1 MKQTSGGLRP
11 PGTPLASRS
20 DVTTPNAKL
29 RLSAQEVLAD
39 YELAVRSRAASE
51 LSRREVL
58 VGNAPFG
65 ISGEG
70 KEIAQLGMAH
80 AFRAGD
86 WRSGYYRDQTFMFA
100 VGLADLSQYFA
111 QLYADPD
118 VVRDPNSAGRQMLS
132 HFATRILDE
141 RGRWKDLLATGQS
154 ASELSPVAAQM
165 PRAVGLAWA
174 SKLYRESPA
183 ARTVSQGFSRN
194 GEEVCFATIGNAG
207 TSEGMFWESL
217 NATGVLQ
224 IPLLISVWDDGYG
237 ISVPNEFQTTKGSIS
252 AVLEGFRRE
261 QSGGSGLDLYTVK
274 GHDYLACCDVYQLA
288 AERARREHVPAVVH
302 VTEMTQP
309 QGHSTSG
316 SHERYKSKDRLRFEI
331 EFDPIRRMREW
342 IISEG
347 LADAKMLD
355 ELERAARAEVE
366 RTREEAWDAY
376 LAPIRA
382 DRDQAIAILDGA
394 AADGGREVDAVV
406 EELRSAEPPSRRLIA
421 STARRALAALR
432 VHGAPSR
439 DELAERDVTR
449 RIAPLARFVESY
461 LKQNDE
467 LFNSHLY
474 SRSAESPLR
483 IGAVAPAYTDDAD
496 MVDGRMVLLRC
507 FDENLA
513 RDPRIV
519 ILGEDVGK
527 LGDVNLVFEGLQA
540 KHGDQR
546 IIDTGI
552 REATILGQGIGAA
565 LRGLRPVV
573 DIQYVDYLLY
583 ALELASDDLATLHWR
598 TGGGQKA
605 PVLIRTK
612 GHRLQG
618 IWHTGS
624 PMATIISSLRGL
636 HVAVPRDMTRAAGL
650 YNTLLRGDDPALL
663 IEVLSGYRIKERLPE
678 NVGEFTI
685 PLGVTETIREGSDV
699 TLVTYG
705 ALCRIAMEAA
715 ADLADAGIET
725 EIIDVQTLLPFDRD
739 HAIAES
745 VQKTGAL
752 LVVDEDVPGGASA
765 FIVRE
770 VVETQGAIDDLD
782 VGPRTLTG
790 APNRV
795 AVGND
800 GDYFSKPNRED
811 IFEAVY
817 ATMRERRPD
826 DFLPLAPWS
835 PS

>member
-1 MKQTSGGLRP
+1 
-11 PGTPLASRS
+11 
-20 DVTTPNAKL
+20 
-29 RLSAQEVLAD
+29 
-39 YELAVRSRAASE
+39 
-51 LSRREVL
+51 
-58 VGNAPFG
+58 
-65 ISGEG
+65 
-70 KEIAQLGMAH
+70 
-80 AFRAGD
+80 
-86 WRSGYYRDQTFMFA
+86 
-100 VGLADLSQYFA
+100 
-111 QLYADPD
+111 
-118 VVRDPNSAGRQMLS
+118 
-132 HFATRILDE
+132 
-141 RGRWKDLLATGQS
+141 
-154 ASELSPVAAQM
+154 
-165 PRAVGLAWA
+165 
-174 SKLYRESPA
+174 
-183 ARTVSQGFSRN
+183 
-194 GEEVCFATIGNAG
+194 
-207 TSEGMFWESL
+207 
-217 NATGVLQ
+217 
-224 IPLLISVWDDGYG
+224 
-237 ISVPNEFQTTKGSIS
+237 
-252 AVLEGFRRE
+252 LEGFRRE
-261 QSGGSGLDLYTVK
+261 KSGSGLDLYTVK
-274 GHDYLACCDVYQLA
+274 GHDYVACCDVYQIA
-288 AERARREHVPAVVH
+288 VERARRDHIPSVVH

-342 IISEG
+342 IISEEI
-347 LADAKMLD
+347 ADAAALD
-355 ELERAARAEVE
+355 ELEREARTEVE
-366 RTREEAWDAY
+366 RTREAAWDAY
-376 LAPIRA
+376 IAPIHA
-382 DRDQAIAILDGA
+382 DREQALAIIEA
-394 AADGGREVDAVV
+394 AAAESGVDLDVV
-406 EELRSAEPPSRRLIA
+406 TEELRSTEPPTRRLVA

-432 VHGAPSR
+432 GHLAR
-439 DELAERDVTR
+439 ELAT
-449 RIAPLARFVESY
+449 FVESY
-461 LKQNDE
+461 LKRSDE

-474 SRSAESPLR
+474 SRSDESPLR
-483 IGAVAPAYTDDAD
+483 IGAVAPVYAEDAES
-496 MVDGRMVLLRC
+496 VDGRMVLLRC
-507 FDENLA
+507 FDANLA

-546 IIDTGI
+546 VIDTGI

-624 PMATIISSLRGL
+624 PMATIVSSLRGL

-663 IEVLSGYRIKERLPE
+663 IEVLSGYRLKERLPE
-678 NVGEFTI
+678 NIGEFTI
-685 PLGVTETIREGSDV
+685 PLGVTETIRDGSDV

-715 ADLADAGIET
+715 TDLARIGIET
-725 EIIDVQTLLPFDRD
+725 EIVDVQTLLPFDRD

-765 FIVRE
+765 YIVRE
-770 VVETQGAIDDLD
+770 IVETQGAIDDLD
-782 VGPRTLTG
+782 VGPRTLTA

-817 ATMRERRPD
+817 ALMRERRPD
-826 DFLPLAPWS
+826 DF
-835 PS
+835 PSITPRGRS

>member
-1 MKQTSGGLRP
+1 MKTGTRP
-11 PGTPLASRS
+11 DIAIS
-20 DVTTPNAKL
+20 TPNAKL
-29 RLSAQEVLAD
+29 RVSAEEVVAD
-39 YELAVRSRAASE
+39 YRLAVRSRAASE

-58 VGNAPFG
+58 IGKAPFG

-70 KEIAQLGMAH
+70 KEIAQLAMAR

-132 HFATRILDE
+132 HFATRTLDD

-154 ASELSPVAAQM
+154 ASELSPVGAQM
-165 PRAVGLAWA
+165 PRSVGLAWA
-174 SKLYRESPA
+174 SKLYLESPGP
-183 ARTVSQGFSRN
+183 RTVSRVFSRN
-194 GEEVCFATIGNAG
+194 GDEVCFATIGNAG
-207 TSEGMFWESL
+207 TSEGVFWESL

-224 IPLLISVWDDGYG
+224 IPLVISVWDDGYG
-237 ISVPNEFQTTKGSIS
+237 ISVPNDLQTTKGSIS

-261 QSGGSGLDLYTVK
+261 QGGTGLDLYTVK
-274 GHDYLACCDVYQLA
+274 GHDYVTCCDVYQVA
-288 AERARREHVPAVVH
+288 AERARREHIPSLVH

-342 IISEG
+342 ILREG
-347 LADAKMLD
+347 LVDAGTLD
-355 ELERAARAEVE
+355 EIERTERVDVE
-366 RTREEAWDAY
+366 RVREEAWEAY
-376 LAPIRA
+376 QAPIRD
-382 DRDQAIAILDGA
+382 DRERALSATLQA
-394 AADGGREVDAVV
+394 GREANADLSRIVD
-406 EELRSAEPPSRRLIA
+406 ELRSAEAPSRRLIA
-421 STARRALAALR
+421 AAARRALVALR
-432 VHGAPSR
+432 GHDGPAHA
-439 DELAERDVTR
+439 ELA
-449 RIAPLARFVESY
+449 AFFESY
-461 LKQNDE
+461 ARQNDE
-467 LFNSHLY
+467 RFNSYLY

-483 IGAVAPAYTDDAD
+483 IGAVAPTYVEGAEA
-496 MVDGRMVLLRC
+496 VDGRLVLVRC
-507 FDENLA
+507 FDENLG

-546 IIDTGI
+546 VIDTGI

-605 PVLIRTK
+605 PVIIRTK

-663 IEVLSGYRIKERLPE
+663 IEVLSGYRLKERLPQ
-678 NVGEFTI
+678 NVGQFTI
-685 PLGVTETIREGSDV
+685 PLGVTETIRVGSDV

-705 ALCRIAMEAA
+705 ALCRIAIEAA
-715 ADLADAGIET
+715 ADLGNVGIET
-725 EIIDVQTLLPFDRD
+725 EIVDVQTLVPFDRD

-765 FIVRE
+765 YIVRE

-782 VGPRTLTG
+782 VGPRTLTA

-800 GDYFSKPNRED
+800 GGYFSKPNRED

-817 ATMRERRPD
+817 AIMRERRPE
-826 DFLPLAPWS
+826 DFPAINPWVRS
-835 PS
+835 

>member
-1 MKQTSGGLRP
+1 MKTGTRP
-11 PGTPLASRS
+11 DIA
-20 DVTTPNAKL
+20 VTTPKAKL
-29 RLSAQEVLAD
+29 RLSAQDVLAD
-39 YELAVRSRAASE
+39 YRLAVRSRAASE

-58 VGNAPFG
+58 VGKAPFG

-80 AFRAGD
+80 AFRPGD

-132 HFATRILDE
+132 HFATRTLDE
-141 RGRWKDLLATGQS
+141 RGRFKDLLATGQS

-165 PRAVGLAWA
+165 PRSVGLAWA
-174 SKLYRESPA
+174 SRLHREAPA
-183 ARTVSQGFSRN
+183 ARSVARGFSRG

-207 TSEGMFWESL
+207 TSEGVFWESL
-217 NATGVLQ
+217 NAAGVLQ
-224 IPLLISVWDDGYG
+224 IPLVISVWDDGYG

-252 AVLEGFRRE
+252 AVLEGFRRG
-261 QSGGSGLDLYTVK
+261 QSGTGLDLYTVK
-274 GHDYLACCDVYQLA
+274 GHDYIACCDVYQIA
-288 AERARREHVPAVVH
+288 VERARRDHIPALVH

-342 IISEG
+342 IIREEI
-347 LADAKMLD
+347 ADAATLD
-355 ELERAARAEVE
+355 ALERESRVDVE
-366 RTREEAWDAY
+366 RIREAAWDAY
-376 LAPIRA
+376 VAPIHA
-382 DRDQAIAILDGA
+382 DREHALEIIDAAGAESGVDLDAIAA
-394 AADGGREVDAVV
+394 
-406 EELRSAEPPSRRLIA
+406 ELRSTEPPTRRLVA
-421 STARRALAALR
+421 STARRAL
-432 VHGAPSR
+432 V
-439 DELAERDVTR
+439 
-449 RIAPLARFVESY
+449 APL
-461 LKQNDE
+461 
-467 LFNSHLY
+467 
-474 SRSAESPLR
+474 
-483 IGAVAPAYTDDAD
+483 
-496 MVDGRMVLLRC
+496 
-507 FDENLA
+507 
-513 RDPRIV
+513 
-519 ILGEDVGK
+519 
-527 LGDVNLVFEGLQA
+527 
-540 KHGDQR
+540 
-546 IIDTGI
+546 
-552 REATILGQGIGAA
+552 
-565 LRGLRPVV
+565 RGFRPVV

-583 ALELASDDLATLHWR
+583 ALELASDDLATLRWR

-663 IEVLSGYRIKERLPE
+663 IEVLSGYRLKERLPE

-685 PLGVTETIREGSDV
+685 PLGVTETIRRGSDV

-715 ADLADAGIET
+715 EDLAGVGIET

-745 VQKTGAL
+745 VEKTGAL

-765 FIVRE
+765 YIVRE
-770 VVETQGAIDDLD
+770 VVETQRAIDHLE

-790 APNRV
+790 TANRV

-800 GDYFSKPNRED
+800 GDYFSKPNRDD

-817 ATMRERRPD
+817 AIMRERRPD
-826 DFLPLAPWS
+826 EFPPIMPER

>member
-1 MKQTSGGLRP
+1 MKTGTRP
-11 PGTPLASRS
+11 DIA
-20 DVTTPNAKL
+20 VTTPKAKR
-29 RLSAQEVLAD
+29 RLSAQDVLAD
-39 YELAVRSRAASE
+39 YRLAVRSRAASE

-58 VGNAPFG
+58 VGKAPFG

-70 KEIAQLGMAH
+70 KEIAQLAMAR
-80 AFRAGD
+80 AFRPGD

-100 VGLADLSQYFA
+100 VGLADLAQYFA

-132 HFATRILDE
+132 HFATRTLD
-141 RGRWKDLLATGQS
+141 GTGQWKDLLATGQS

-165 PRAVGLAWA
+165 PRSVGLAWA
-174 SKLYRESPA
+174 SRLYRESPA
-183 ARTVSQGFSRN
+183 ARSVARGFSRG
-194 GEEVCFATIGNAG
+194 GEEVCFAKIGNAG
-207 TSEGMFWESL
+207 PSEGVFWESL
-217 NATGVLQ
+217 NAAGVLQ
-224 IPLLISVWDDGYG
+224 IPLVISVWDDGYG

-252 AVLEGFRRE
+252 AVLQGFRRE
-261 QSGGSGLDLYTVK
+261 QNGTGIDLYTVR
-274 GHDYLACCDVYQLA
+274 GHDYVACCDVYQLA
-288 AERARREHVPAVVH
+288 AERARREHIPAVIH

-342 IISEG
+342 IIREEI
-347 LADAKMLD
+347 ADAATLD
-355 ELERAARAEVE
+355 ELERVSRTDVE
-366 RTREEAWDAY
+366 RTREEAWEAY
-376 LAPIRA
+376 QEPIRA
-382 DRDQAIAILDGA
+382 ETEQ
-394 AADGGREVDAVV
+394 
-406 EELRSAEPPSRRLIA
+406 
-421 STARRALAALR
+421 ALAVLEAYAK
-432 VHGAPSR
+432 H
-439 DELAERDVTR
+439 
-449 RIAPLARFVESY
+449 
-461 LKQNDE
+461 NDE

-483 IGAVAPAYTDDAD
+483 IGSVAPAYPGDAEV
-496 MVDGRMVLLRC
+496 VDGRMVLLRC
-507 FDENLA
+507 FDANLE
-513 RDPRIV
+513 RDPRIL

-527 LGDVNLVFEGLQA
+527 LGGGNLVFEGLQA
-540 KHGDQR
+540 KHGEQR
-546 IIDTGI
+546 VIDTGI

-624 PMATIISSLRGL
+624 PMATIVSSLRGL

-663 IEVLSGYRIKERLPE
+663 IEVLSGYRLKERLPE

-685 PLGVTETIREGSDV
+685 PLGVTETIRDGSDV

-715 ADLADAGIET
+715 TDLARIGIET
-725 EIIDVQTLLPFDRD
+725 EIVDVQTLLPFDRD
-739 HAIAES
+739 HDIAES

-765 FIVRE
+765 YIVRE
-770 VVETQGAIDDLD
+770 IVETQGAIDDLD
-782 VGPRTLTG
+782 VGPRTLTA

-817 ATMRERRPD
+817 AIMRERRPD
-826 DFLPLAPWS
+826 DFPPIMPRGRS
-835 PS
+835 